1 MESWNLGV
9 FLLGKNKV
17 AIQLKMKEAVEMVLK
32 ICRNDIVNVETSNYN
47 EVENVNEEGFSMK
60 IKAAVVPKVG
70 AQFEIRDNI
79 DLHEVG
85 PTDLQIHMVAS
96 GICHS
101 DEAIRKGDASLGYPV
116 ILGHE
121 GAGIVEKVGSEVKNF
136 EVGDHVILSFY
147 SDGTCDNCL
156 KGMPTKCRSYAQYN
170 LSGVRADGED
180 HFQENGQHISDMF
193 NQSSFTTTTVVD
205 QRNAVKIDKS
215 FDLRK
220 VGPLGCGYVTGS
232 GTVLN
237 TLKPKPGD
245 TIAVFGTGAVGLAA
259 MMAGRI
265 SGCIKVIAI
274 DIVPERLELAKE
286 LGATHTINSKQED
299 AVAKIKELT
308 GGYGVDW
315 TVDTTGLP
323 AVIKN
328 AIAALAQGGTCAA
341 IAVTPHLIELSTWN
355 DLCVDDKKVVG
366 VNMGDSIPQ
375 IDIPRLLEFYKL
387 GWFDFDKTEKF
398 YDFEEINQANA
409 DSVSGKTIKPVLI
422 IDKDYR
428 PEA

>member
-265 SGCIKVIAI
+265 SGCIKVIAV

-328 AIAALAQGGTCAA
+328 AISALAQGGTCAA

-422 IDKDYR
+422 IDKDYQ

>member
-32 ICRNDIVNVETSNYN
+32 ICRNDIVNIETSNYN
-47 EVENVNEEGFSMK
+47 DVENVNKEGFSMK
-60 IKAAVVPKVG
+60 IKAAVVPEVG

-79 DLHEVG
+79 ALHEVG

>member
-17 AIQLKMKEAVEMVLK
+17 AIQLKMKEAVEMALK
-32 ICRNDIVNVETSNYN
+32 ICRNDIVNIETSNYN

-60 IKAAVVPKVG
+60 IKAAVVPEVG

-265 SGCIKVIAI
+265 SGCIKVIAV

-328 AIAALAQGGTCAA
+328 AISALAQGGTCAA

-422 IDKDYR
+422 IDKDYQ

>member
-32 ICRNDIVNVETSNYN
+32 ICRNDIVNIETSNYN

-60 IKAAVVPKVG
+60 IKAAVVPEVG

-265 SGCIKVIAI
+265 SGCIKVIAV

-328 AIAALAQGGTCAA
+328 AISALAQGGTCAA

-422 IDKDYR
+422 IDKDYQ

>member
-1 MESWNLGV
+1 
-9 FLLGKNKV
+9 
-17 AIQLKMKEAVEMVLK
+17 MVLK
-32 ICRNDIVNVETSNYN
+32 ICRNDIVNIETSNYN

-60 IKAAVVPKVG
+60 IKAAVVPEVG

-265 SGCIKVIAI
+265 SGCIKVIAV

-422 IDKDYR
+422 IDKDYQ
-428 PEA
+428 PKA

>member
-1 MESWNLGV
+1 
-9 FLLGKNKV
+9 
-17 AIQLKMKEAVEMVLK
+17 
-32 ICRNDIVNVETSNYN
+32 
-47 EVENVNEEGFSMK
+47 MK
-60 IKAAVVPKVG
+60 IKAAVVKEVG
-70 AQFEIRDNI
+70 APFEIKD
-79 DLHEVG
+79 DVELHDVG

-101 DEAIRKGDASLGYPV
+101 DEAIRRGMHPLAIRLFWV
-116 ILGHE
+116 T
-121 GAGIVEKVGSEVKNF
+121 KVQELSKRSEAKSKLLP
-136 EVGDHVILSFY
+136 GDHVILSFY

-156 KGMPTKCRSYAQYN
+156 KGVPTQCRSYAKYN
-170 LSGVRADGED
+170 LSGVRADGDD
-180 HFQENGQHISDMF
+180 HFTENGKHVSDMF

-205 QRNAVKIDKS
+205 QRNAVKVDSKL
-215 FDLRK
+215 DLRK
-220 VGPLGCGYVTGS
+220 LGPLGCGYVTGS
-232 GTVLN
+232 GTVFN

-265 SGCIKVIAI
+265 SGCIKVIAV

-286 LGATHTINSKQED
+286 LGATHAINSKEED
-299 AVAKIKELT
+299 PVEKIKELT

-315 TVDTTGLP
+315 TVDTTGLSS
-323 AVIKN
+323 VIMN
-328 AIAALAQGGTCAA
+328 SVAALAQGGTCAA

-355 DLCVDDKKVVG
+355 DLCVDDKKIVG

-375 IDIPRLLEFYKL
+375 IDIPRLIEFYKL

-428 PEA
+428 P

>member
-1 MESWNLGV
+1 
-9 FLLGKNKV
+9 
-17 AIQLKMKEAVEMVLK
+17 MKEAVEMVLK
-32 ICRNDIVNVETSNYN
+32 ICRNDIVNIETSNYN
-47 EVENVNEEGFSMK
+47 EVENVNKEGFSMK
-60 IKAAVVPKVG
+60 IKAAVVPEVG

-265 SGCIKVIAI
+265 SGCIKVIAV

-328 AIAALAQGGTCAA
+328 AISALAQGGTCAA

-422 IDKDYR
+422 IDKDYQ

>member
-1 MESWNLGV
+1 
-9 FLLGKNKV
+9 
-17 AIQLKMKEAVEMVLK
+17 MVLK
-32 ICRNDIVNVETSNYN
+32 ICRNDIVNIETSNYN
-47 EVENVNEEGFSMK
+47 EVENVNKEGFSMK
-60 IKAAVVPKVG
+60 IKAAVVPEVG

-147 SDGTCDNCL
+147 SDGNCDNCL

-265 SGCIKVIAI
+265 SGCIKVIAV

-286 LGATHTINSKQED
+286 LGATHIINSKQED

-328 AIAALAQGGTCAA
+328 AISALAQGGTCAA

-422 IDKDYR
+422 IDKDYQ
-428 PEA
+428 PKA

>member
-32 ICRNDIVNVETSNYN
+32 ICRNDIVNIKTSNYN
-47 EVENVNEEGFSMK
+47 EVENVNKEGFSMK
-60 IKAAVVPKVG
+60 IKAAVVPEVG

-265 SGCIKVIAI
+265 SGCIKVIAV

-422 IDKDYR
+422 IDKDYQ
-428 PEA
+428 PKA